1 MKRLHKPYIGQKS
14 EKGTNGIIKA
24 NCEERGKAMRVSD
37 IPEIAKLTTSEKI
50 LLVEDLWD
58 SIASD
63 ESVVPV
69 PQSHLEELD
78 KRLKK
83 YESAPG
89 NLLSLEELRTSIER
103 RK

>member
-1 MKRLHKPYIGQKS
+1 
-14 EKGTNGIIKA
+14 
-24 NCEERGKAMRVSD
+24 MRVSD
-37 IPEIAKLTTSEKI
+37 IREIAKLTTSEKI